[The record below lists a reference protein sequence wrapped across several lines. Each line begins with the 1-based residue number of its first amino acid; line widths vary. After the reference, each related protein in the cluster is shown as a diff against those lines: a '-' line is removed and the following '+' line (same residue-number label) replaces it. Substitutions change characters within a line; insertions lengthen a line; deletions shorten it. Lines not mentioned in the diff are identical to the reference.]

1 MRLLFLKGEEMIKL
15 ALALIKRL
23 IIGVATDK
31 NKRSKFLTLV
41 GSIVVGI
48 LLLLFAPLAVF
59 ISMGEMEPPSVDVQ
73 FDEAAFLSQLSPEQ
87 QADISAIEADGR
99 AIADAMAARGLQ
111 EQTIKAQLI
120 YMSYFDSN
128 RLTDFAAYAEH
139 FSQNDEQLIQSLNY
153 DYSLDIDYNE
163 FKNTYLFV
171 MNSTI
176 NEYMFTDRYTKNSA
190 DLAAWCRNAVTS
202 GWGFDDYCIGERTGE
217 NNLRCTGNIGLI
229 TGYLRYNA
237 DSRSFTDDVI
247 CLYYTEQ
254 GSIDTMP
261 DAQGVGVFNGDDFGV
276 YVGGGQ
282 VVFSSAIG
290 GCVQQQALEYGNWTS
305 WCTFDAVSYPQ
316 EVWDRVNELHRE
328 ENEGE

>member
-15 ALALIKRL
+15 ALTLIKRL
-23 IIGVATDK
+23 IIGVAADK

-139 FSQNDEQLIQSLNY
+139 FSQNDEQLIQTLRR
-153 DYSLDIDYNE
+153 LG
-163 FKNTYLFV
+163 TYQTSSDVFLC
-171 MNSTI
+171 
-176 NEYMFTDRYTKNSA
+176 FTMRMERKAKSCRFA
-190 DLAAWCRNAVTS
+190 AVLARRAT
-202 GWGFDDYCIGERTGE
+202 
-217 NNLRCTGNIGLI
+217 LRRLATN
-229 TGYLRYNA
+229 
-237 DSRSFTDDVI
+237 
-247 CLYYTEQ
+247 
-254 GSIDTMP
+254 
-261 DAQGVGVFNGDDFGV
+261 
-276 YVGGGQ
+276 
-282 VVFSSAIG
+282 
-290 GCVQQQALEYGNWTS
+290 
-305 WCTFDAVSYPQ
+305 
-316 EVWDRVNELHRE
+316 
-328 ENEGE
+328 

>member
-59 ISMGEMEPPSVDVQ
+59 ISMGEMESPSVDVQ

-120 YMSYFDSN
+120 YMSYFDGN
-128 RLTDFAAYAEH
+128 RISDFAGYAEH
-139 FSQNDEQLIQSLNY
+139 FYRDDEQLIQSLNY

-202 GWGFDDYCIGERTGE
+202 EWGFDDYCIGERIGE
-217 NNLRCTGNIGLI
+217 NNLRCTSNIGLI

-276 YVGGGQ
+276 YIGGGQ
-282 VVFSSAIG
+282 AVFSSAIG
-290 GCVQQQALEYGNWTS
+290 GCVQQQALEYRNWTS
-305 WCTFDAVSYPQ
+305 WCTFDAVRYPQ

>member
-1 MRLLFLKGEEMIKL
+1 MIKL
-15 ALALIKRL
+15 TLALLRKL
-23 IIGVATDK
+23 IVGVTTDK

-59 ISMGEMEPPSVDVQ
+59 ISMGEMESPSVDVQ

-87 QADISAIEADGR
+87 QAEISAVEADGR
-99 AIADAMAARGLQ
+99 AIADAMAAAGLR

-120 YMSYFDSN
+120 YMSYFDGN
-128 RLTDFAAYAEH
+128 RLTDFAGYAEH
-139 FSQNDEQLIQSLNY
+139 FYQDDEQLIQILNY

-176 NEYMFTDRYTKNSA
+176 NEYMFIDRYTKNSA

-237 DSRSFTDDVI
+237 DSRSFNDDVI

-276 YVGGGQ
+276 YIGGGQ

-305 WCTFDAVSYPQ
+305 WCTFDAVRYPQ

>member
-1 MRLLFLKGEEMIKL
+1 MIKL

-31 NKRSKFLTLV
+31 NKRSKFLTLLE
-41 GSIVVGI
+41 SIVVGI

-59 ISMGEMEPPSVDVQ
+59 MSMGEIEPPSVDVQ
-73 FDEAAFLSQLSPEQ
+73 FDKAAFLSQLTPEQ
-87 QADISAIEADGR
+87 QADISAVEADGR

-120 YMSYFDSN
+120 YMSYFDGN
-128 RLTDFAAYAEH
+128 RITDFAGYADH
-139 FSQNDEQLIQSLNY
+139 FTQNDEQLIYSLNS
-153 DYSLDIDYNE
+153 DYSLDIDYDE
-163 FKNTYLFV
+163 FRRTYTLV

-190 DLAAWCRNAVTS
+190 DLAAWCRNAVAS

-217 NNLRCTGNIGLI
+217 NNLRCTSNIGLI

-237 DSRSFTDDVI
+237 DSSSFTDDFI
-247 CLYYTEQ
+247 SLYYTEQ
-254 GSIDTMP
+254 GSIDTIP
-261 DAQGVGVFNGDDFGV
+261 DIQGVGVFNGTDFGV
-276 YVGGGQ
+276 YIGGGE

-290 GCVQQQALEYGNWTS
+290 GCVEQQALEYGNWKS
-305 WCTFDAVSYPQ
+305 WCTFDAVNYPQ
-316 EVWDRVNELHRE
+316 EVWDRVNELHSEE

>member
-15 ALALIKRL
+15 ALTLIKRL

-31 NKRSKFLTLV
+31 NKRSKFLTMV

-48 LLLLFAPLAVF
+48 LLFLFAPLSVF

-73 FDEAAFLSQLSPEQ
+73 FDEAAFLSQLTHEQ

-99 AIADAMAARGLQ
+99 AIADAMAAAGLR

-120 YMSYFDSN
+120 YMSYFKDS
-128 RLTDFAAYAEH
+128 RISDFAGYAGH
-139 FSQNDEQLIQSLNY
+139 FYQDDFQLIQSLNY
-153 DYSLDIDYNE
+153 DYSLGIDYDE
-163 FKNTYLFV
+163 FINTYIFV

-176 NEYMFTDRYTKNSA
+176 NEYMFTDRYSKNSA
-190 DLAAWCRNAVTS
+190 DLAAWCRNAVVS

-217 NNLRCTGNIGLI
+217 NNLRCTSNIGLI

-237 DSRSFTDDVI
+237 DSKIFTDDLI

-254 GSIDTMP
+254 GGIDTMP
-261 DAQGVGVFNGDDFGV
+261 DIQGVGVFNGTDFGV
-276 YVGGGQ
+276 YIGGGE

-290 GCVQQQALEYGNWTS
+290 GCVQRQALEYGNWTS

-316 EVWDRVNELHRE
+316 EVWDRVNELTN
-328 ENEGE
+328 EN